1 MEGLYDIAWDVKASK
16 ALRKYYNYY
25 QKNASASVAERF
37 ALAIVEAVET
47 LLEQPERY
55 PVDKHLAHLPQQYR
69 ALPVWNFKVVYEF
82 TGYEIIILFIYHTKQ
97 SPARI
102 RREFE
107 N

>member
-1 MEGLYDIAWDVKASK
+1 MQGTYDIAWDIKASK
-16 ALRKYYNYY
+16 ALRKYYDYY
-25 QKNASASVAERF
+25 NKNASKAVAERF

-55 PVDKHLAHLPQQYR
+55 PVDKNLSHLPERYR
-69 ALPVWNFKVVYEF
+69 AIPVWNFNVVYEF
-82 TGYEIIILFIYHTKQ
+82 TGYEILILFIYHTKQ
-97 SPARI
+97 NPARI

>member
-1 MEGLYDIAWDVKASK
+1 MESTFDIAWDAKATT

-25 QKNASASVAERF
+25 KKNASVLVAERF
-37 ALAIVEAVET
+37 TSAIAEAVET

-55 PVDKHLAHLPQQYR
+55 PVDKHLAHLPQTYR
-69 ALPVWNFKVVYEF
+69 ALPVWNFKIVYEF
-82 TGYEIIILFIYHTKQ
+82 TGFDIFILFIYHTKQ